1 MLTFAKIFT
10 GFLLGIFAC
19 AISFVAF
26 TSMAVV
32 ATLPLPTPTRTPQ
45 PAPTFTATLAQ
56 PTATHM
62 TTQIPVPIVAPTQPE
77 GQDAV
82 SWNNEVVVGN
92 FSHKV
97 VYLSD
102 LGNHLETDNVLGEPI
117 DSQGKFIL
125 LQLWVKNIGVDSN
138 GFSGTRLKL
147 KDSNGRTYDYF
158 GDSSLYVENEFL
170 CYPDLQ
176 PGFSKTCDFIF
187 EVGTDSQ
194 IQYLIISDQE
204 IFSDIKDLEV
214 NLLN

>member
-19 AISFVAF
+19 AISFVVF
-26 TSMAVV
+26 TSMVTL
-32 ATLPLPTPTRTPQ
+32 ATLPLPTPTQTPL
-45 PAPTFTATLAQ
+45 PAPTFTATIVP
-56 PTATHM
+56 PTITHRE
-62 TTQIPVPIVAPTQPE
+62 TQIPIPIVVPTQPE
-77 GQDAV
+77 GQDDV
-82 SWNNEVVVGN
+82 SWNNEVVVGS

-97 VYLSD
+97 VYLSN
-102 LGNHLETDNVLGEPI
+102 LGNHLETGNVLGEPI

-147 KDSNGRTYDYF
+147 KDTNGRIYDYF
-158 GDSSLYVENEFL
+158 SDSSLYVENNFL
-170 CYPDLQ
+170 CYPDIQ

-187 EVGTDSQ
+187 EVGADSQ
-194 IQYLIISDQE
+194 IQSLIISDQE